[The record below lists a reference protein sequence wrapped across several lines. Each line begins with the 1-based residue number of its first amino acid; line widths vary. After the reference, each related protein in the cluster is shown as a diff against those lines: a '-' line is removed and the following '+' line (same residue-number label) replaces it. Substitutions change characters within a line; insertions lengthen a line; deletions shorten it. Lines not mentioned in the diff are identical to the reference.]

1 MIRFFTPLLISLAII
16 IFPALLFAQVKIGG
30 SPGAPVSS
38 AVLELDGGGTKA
50 LRLPIVSSKDELADL
65 PNPVNGLVVYAQ
77 HLGSLA
83 YFHNGVWYEIKTS
96 DLNFQLPHTGTYDVQ
111 TGAILD
117 LNNTGSGRGIA
128 GFSSIGTGLAGGT
141 ADGVGV
147 LATAI
152 GGTALR
158 ARAESGTAFRLTHS
172 LASGRALLVDTG
184 RVGIG
189 TLNPL
194 AALHTQGDFLVT
206 GSNLP
211 AETPG
216 AMPMS
221 GAGTRMIFSEAS
233 GAFRAGKVDGNEWNS
248 ENVGHASAA
257 FGRNSIASGK
267 YSFAAGYQSQ
277 AISDWAVV
285 IGSSAIA
292 SGVSS
297 HSIGFGT
304 IASGANSTAIGDNS
318 TASATQSMA
327 FGVQAEASGMRSLAL
342 GRLSKAKGEES
353 VAMGYNSEAPS
364 RYEVAIGVNNTLYT
378 PSGGSSTWNP
388 NDRLFTIGNGGG
400 GSRSNAMVVLKNGNV
415 GIGNNTPTNKLDLNG
430 DFNLTGRLRVNGNG
444 GVNGQV
450 LTSTGTGLAWST
462 VNSNPQIGYKALI
475 PVMETITPGNN
486 GYPNFSK
493 TTGFGNF
500 NDGGFA
506 YNTGF
511 RELTIPSA
519 GVYQINA
526 SVVIATASSTNGSV
540 SLFIEINDDVLP
552 YHVVAMDQRWLV
564 SPHSNIFDVLQ
575 ASANVKLPTGAR
587 IKVRVQN
594 DTNGNVLVTE
604 TESLPTNLSLYRVY

>member
-1 MIRFFTPLLISLAII
+1 MIRFFTPLLITLAII

-30 SPGAPVSS
+30 TPGAPVSS

-65 PNPVNGLVVYAQ
+65 PNPVNGLVVYGS
-77 HLGSLA
+77 HTGSLYYYHGGA
-83 YFHNGVWYEIKTS
+83 WYEVKSS
-96 DLNFQLPHTGTYDVQ
+96 DGSFKLPHTGIYNQENGAVLHLTNNEALGQAMVGLAASG
-111 TGAILD
+111 TGVSGLTE
-117 LNNTGSGRGIA
+117 TGSAIKGYA
-128 GFSSIGTGLAGGT
+128 SAGTGVEAHS
-141 ADGVGV
+141 VSR
-147 LATAI
+147 
-152 GGTALR
+152 TALR
-158 ARAESGTAFRLTHS
+158 ATTQSGVAAYLNNS
-172 LASGRALLVDTG
+172 NIWGNALIIDTG
-184 RVGIG
+184 SVGIG
-189 TLNPL
+189 TQNPL
-194 AALHTQGDFLVT
+194 ARIHMKGGDLIMT
-206 GSNLP
+206 GSN
-211 AETPG
+211 G
-216 AMPMS
+216 AAVLNGGMKITDWA
-221 GAGTRMIFSEAS
+221 GAHFVWTGRN
-233 GAFRAGKVDGNEWNS
+233 GALRAGWSNGNNLQD
-248 ENVGHASAA
+248 ENVGYC
-257 FGRNSIASGK
+257 SIGLGGNIYASGR
-267 YSFAAGYQSQ
+267 YSFA
-277 AISDWAVV
+277 
-285 IGSSAIA
+285 
-292 SGVSS
+292 SGWSTEATE
-297 HSIGFGT
+297 FY
-304 IASGANSTAIGDNS
+304 STAMGLHS
-318 TASATQSMA
+318 
-327 FGVQAEASGMRSLAL
+327 EAKGRGSLAAGL
-342 GRLSKAKGEES
+342 H
-353 VAMGYNSEAPS
+353 NFAPTVG
-364 RYEVAIGVNNTLYT
+364 EVALGAYNQSYFPLADATNTFYPT
-378 PSGGSSTWNP
+378 
-388 NDRLFTIGNGGG
+388 DRIFSLGNGTADNA
-400 GSRSNAMVVLKNGNV
+400 RSNAMVVLKNGNV